1 MWNDLNY
8 HHQTTYLR
16 LTLIRKENANALA
29 QVALYKRS
37 APSHLVGNLATTS
50 SLLSLF
56 VRLFGLSLPGMHPQ
70 TDKKGQQKKLDYQ
83 PPN

>member
-1 MWNDLNY
+1 VERSQLSPPNY
-8 HHQTTYLR
+8 IPKVNPDQ
-16 LTLIRKENANALA
+16 KGKCNALA
-29 QVALYKRS
+29 KVALYKRS